1 MLQKTTWTL
10 LLAFGILSS
19 LLLQACKAD
28 VDSYHLTTFRYVNE
42 TSHTIEIK
50 KWRKKVETTYK
61 LEPLDELKFKR
72 RLPNGPCYI
81 NGIIQND
88 NRCTLA
94 SSDSLRVIF
103 DGSKSYLLKHT
114 GLGGKRISV
123 NILDFINNYT
133 STNTPCNYKTKTCE
147 HLEYRFTEK
156 DYQYA
161 K

>member
-1 MLQKTTWTL
+1 MEQKTTWTL

-28 VDSYHLTTFRYVNE
+28 VDTISLFTYRYVNE

-50 KWRKKVETTYK
+50 KWRKNVETTHK
-61 LEPLDELKFKR
+61 LEPLGELKFKL
-72 RLPNGPCYI
+72 RLPYGSCYI
-81 NGIIQND
+81 NGIIQD
-88 NRCTLA
+88 NNKCTFV

-133 STNTPCNYKTKTCE
+133 STNTPCDYYNDCT
-147 HLEYRFTEK
+147 HREYRFTEK

>member
-1 MLQKTTWTL
+1 MEQKTTWTL

-19 LLLQACKAD
+19 LLLQACKAT
-28 VDSYHLTTFRYVNE
+28 VDSYHLTTFKYVNE

-50 KWRKKVETTYK
+50 KWRKKVETIYK

-88 NRCTLA
+88 NRCTLVA
-94 SSDSLRVIF
+94 SDSLRVTF
-103 DGSKSYLLKHT
+103 NGSKSYLLKHP
-114 GLGGKRISV
+114 GLGGERVSV

-133 STNTPCNYKTKTCE
+133 STNTPCGRYRTCE

-156 DYQYA
+156 DYRYA

>member
-1 MLQKTTWTL
+1 MEQKTTWTL
-10 LLAFGILSS
+10 LLAFGIASS
-19 LLLQACKAD
+19 LLLQACEGNDGYA
-28 VDSYHLTTFRYVNE
+28 HLSTLRYVNE

-50 KWRKKVETTYK
+50 KWRKNVETTHK
-61 LEPLDELKFKR
+61 LEPLGELKFKH
-72 RLPNGPCYI
+72 RLPTGLCYI

-88 NRCTLA
+88 NRCTFA
-94 SSDSLRVIF
+94 SSDSLRIIF
-103 DGSKSYLLKHT
+103 DGSKSYLLKHP

-133 STNTPCNYKTKTCE
+133 STNNHCNYKTCE

>member
-1 MLQKTTWTL
+1 MLRKTTWML

-28 VDSYHLTTFRYVNE
+28 VDSYHLATSRYVNE

-50 KWRKKVETTYK
+50 KWRHNVETTHK
-61 LEPLDELKFKR
+61 LEPLGELKFKL
-72 RLPNGPCYI
+72 RLPYGPCYI
-81 NGIIQND
+81 NGIIQNN
-88 NRCTLA
+88 NRCTLLY
-94 SSDSLRVIF
+94 SDSLRVIF
-103 DGSKSYLLKHT
+103 DGSKSYLLKHP
-114 GLGGKRISV
+114 GLGGKRIGV

-133 STNTPCNYKTKTCE
+133 STNTPCDYYNDCT
-147 HLEYRFTEK
+147 HREYRFTEK

>member
-1 MLQKTTWTL
+1 MEQKTTWML

-19 LLLQACKAD
+19 LLLQACKANI
-28 VDSYHLTTFRYVNE
+28 DSHHLTTFRYVNE

-50 KWRKKVETTYK
+50 KWRKNVEKTYK
-61 LEPLDELKFKR
+61 LEPLDELKFKH
-72 RLPNGPCYI
+72 RLPKGPCYI
-81 NGIIQND
+81 NGIIQNN
-88 NRCTLA
+88 NRCTFV
-94 SSDSLRVIF
+94 SSDSLRIIF
-103 DGSKSYLLKHT
+103 DGSKSYLLKHP

-133 STNTPCNYKTKTCE
+133 SIPCNYKTCE
-147 HLEYRFTEK
+147 YLEYRFTEK